1 MQNAIAMIREK
12 SAKGQIIL
20 NSEKNFMTSELNN
33 KEINSQLYPLHQ
45 KNFWGK
51 YK

>member
-1 MQNAIAMIREK
+1 
-12 SAKGQIIL
+12 
-20 NSEKNFMTSELNN
+20 MTSELNN
-33 KEINSQLYPLHQ
+33 NEINSQLYPLHQ